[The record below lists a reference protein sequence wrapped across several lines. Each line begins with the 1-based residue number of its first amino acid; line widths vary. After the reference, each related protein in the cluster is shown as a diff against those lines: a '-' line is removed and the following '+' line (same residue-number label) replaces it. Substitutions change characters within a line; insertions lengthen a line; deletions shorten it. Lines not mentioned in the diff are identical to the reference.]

1 MQIRILANVLS
12 LMEAC
17 KSKGYFLRMLSQL
30 SAILAQGHSKSGTD
44 VSKQ

>member
-17 KSKGYFLRMLSQL
+17 KSKGYFHRMLSQL
-30 SAILAQGHSKSGTD
+30 SAVLAQGHSKSGAD